1 MTCSEGFYEER
12 VLGSDGIRLWKE
24 TFVGRMVPA
33 LPAVPTS
40 PSLALTLSRETGAVL
55 PQSWIGLVSTGVGT

>member
-1 MTCSEGFYEER
+1 MTCSEGLYEER

-24 TFVGRMVPA
+24 TFVGRTVLA

-40 PSLALTLSRETGAVL
+40 PSLTLTLSRETGAVL
-55 PQSWIGLVSTGVGT
+55 SWS